1 MPSGAEIIKEL
12 KAAILA
18 IEWEITD
25 QAMDSLLRATA
36 PLKERWAG
44 RKPLLVCLQV
54 IDTLGL
60 YIKRAKEK
68 AHPEAIKLLPAVFA
82 ALETVVTDNTMS
94 DARKVALVRLQV
106 EKYNT
111 LKGELAKSGRAAER
125 KPAPP
130 PAADKPREQPPLP
143 GQAAG
148 SPIRDL
154 LEQKEDQAVDGAFRA
169 IFHEMVGE
177 TRVAPGQAAAA
188 PVPPGM
194 PSVGGQGG
202 PDAKEVVLSRV
213 DDEEFP
219 EADSL
224 LDDFF
229 SEDGLAF
236 ALGED
241 KAAKA
246 APAEET
252 VAIDLGRIEAK
263 KEVPV
268 APPARP
274 SFEPPAEEVSVDRL
288 AAILQKT
295 AQGVTPAVAGELA
308 AEIDRLSR
316 QYPEQ
321 YSVSLFLTVIG
332 SVGRHLAHHAE
343 VAPELSRQML
353 QSAYDRLSHS
363 LFTLQPPKNLLAAH
377 LETIGDYIKWHEQ
390 VVGELAQQR
399 AAAAPPAAPVAVPDE
414 QMPADMTAMVTRIV
428 RQEVAELRKELLE
441 LIMTR

>member
-44 RKPLLVCLQV
+44 KKPLLVCLQV

-60 YIKRAKEK
+60 YIKRAREK
-68 AHPEAIKLLPAVFA
+68 AHPEAIKLLPAVFT
-82 ALETVVTDNTMS
+82 ALETVVTDNTMT
-94 DARKVALVRLQV
+94 DAAKVALVRLQV
-106 EKYNT
+106 EKYNK
-111 LKGELAKSGRAAER
+111 LKGELAKAGR
-125 KPAPP
+125 KPAPAP
-130 PAADKPREQPPLP
+130 GKPKEQPPLP
-143 GQAAG
+143 GQGG

-177 TRVAPGQAAAA
+177 GRAPGQGPAG
-188 PVPPGM
+188 PVPPVM
-194 PSVGGQGG
+194 PSVGAGQG

-236 ALGED
+236 ALGDE
-241 KAAKA
+241 KPAKA
-246 APAEET
+246 VVPAEET
-252 VAIDLGRIEAK
+252 VAIDLGRIETK
-263 KEVPV
+263 KETPV
-268 APPARP
+268 AQARP

-288 AAILQKT
+288 ATIIQKT
-295 AQGVTPAVAGELA
+295 AQGVTGAVAGELA

-316 QYPEQ
+316 QYPNQ
-321 YSVSLFLTVIG
+321 YSVALFLTVIG
-332 SVGRHLAHHAE
+332 SVGRHLARHETIAQDM
-343 VAPELSRQML
+343 SRRML
-353 QSAYDRLSHS
+353 QTVYDRLSHS
-363 LFTLQPPKNLLAAH
+363 LFTMQPPKNLLASH

-390 VVGELAQQR
+390 VVGELAKQPTV
-399 AAAAPPAAPVAVPDE
+399 AEAAPPAGAVDMKE
-414 QMPADMTAMVTRIV
+414 GEMPAEMAAMVTRIV
-428 RQEVAELRKELLE
+428 RQEVETLRKELLE

>member
-1 MPSGAEIIKEL
+1 MPSGAEIINEL

-36 PLKERWAG
+36 PLKERWAS

-82 ALETVVTDNTMS
+82 ALETVVTDDTMS
-94 DARKVALVRLQV
+94 DGRKVALVRLQV
-106 EKYNT
+106 EKYNK
-111 LKGELAKSGRAAER
+111 LKGDLARSGRKAAAT
-125 KPAPP
+125 PAPE
-130 PAADKPREQPPLP
+130 KPREQPSVP
-143 GQAAG
+143 GQGG

-154 LEQKEDQAVDGAFRA
+154 MEQKEDQAVDGAFRA

-177 TRVAPGQAAAA
+177 GRAPGQGPAGPMP
-188 PVPPGM
+188 PVT
-194 PSVGGQGG
+194 PSAGA
-202 PDAKEVVLSRV
+202 DAKEVVLSRV

-236 ALGED
+236 ALGDE
-241 KAAKA
+241 KPAKTV
-246 APAEET
+246 APVDET
-252 VAIDLGRIEAK
+252 IAIDLGRIEAK
-263 KEVPV
+263 KETPV
-268 APPARP
+268 APVRP

-288 AAILQKT
+288 AAIIQKT
-295 AQGVTPAVAGELA
+295 AQGVTNAVAGELA

-316 QYPEQ
+316 QYPDQ
-321 YSVSLFLTVIG
+321 YSVSLFLSVIG
-332 SVGRHLAHHAE
+332 SVGRHLAQHAAI
-343 VAPELSRQML
+343 APDMSRRML
-353 QSAYDRLSHS
+353 QTVYDRLSHS
-363 LFTLQPPKNLLAAH
+363 LFTMQPPKNLLTVH

-390 VVGELAQQR
+390 VIDELAKQP
-399 AAAAPPAAPVAVPDE
+399 AAVEAVPPAGAVEMKEGEIPPE
-414 QMPADMTAMVTRIV
+414 MAAMVTRIV
-428 RQEVAELRKELLE
+428 RQEVADLRKELLE